1 MTGGVGVGVVKKQI
15 NTCSFT
21 IISCQLSA
29 DLEPSF
35 INFHVKFSAFNFHFC
50 TDLYFEYVCQ
60 KSITAAGKAA
70 LVFCTFSLIS

>member
-1 MTGGVGVGVVKKQI
+1 MGVVKKQI

-35 INFHVKFSAFNFHFC
+35 ISFHVKFSALNFIFVLTC
-50 TDLYFEYVCQ
+50 SLSMSVRKASQQLVRLPWYFVL
-60 KSITAAGKAA
+60 SA
-70 LVFCTFSLIS
+70 